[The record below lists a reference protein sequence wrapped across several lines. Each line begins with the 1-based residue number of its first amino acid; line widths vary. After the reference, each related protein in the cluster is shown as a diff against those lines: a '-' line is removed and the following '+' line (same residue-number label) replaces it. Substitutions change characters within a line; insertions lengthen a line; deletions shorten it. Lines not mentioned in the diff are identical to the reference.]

1 MSEARESS
9 STQLLTEAIN
19 RVLKESSF
27 ATLVTLIETQETV
40 GAKMLIDEQG
50 KRTGSFGDAAFD
62 DAVTRCADAFLASR
76 AEAGTFM
83 VREFAIDPNAFLD
96 ARVLCERIE
105 PEPLLIVC
113 GAGHVGAS
121 LVRLARL
128 VGYSAIL
135 IDDRADFVMRER
147 FPDEGIELVAAES
160 WTDALVN
167 AMGTGR
173 NVSVAVVTRGHN
185 EDEECMRAVIKA
197 RPDYIGL
204 IGSRRRTN
212 IVLDRLRESGSDEDT
227 LKRVRAPIGLDI
239 GAISP
244 EEVALAILAE
254 IVACRRGASGSPL
267 SSWRRIE
274 EKGTGDD

>member
-1 MSEARESS
+1 MPEASESS
-9 STQLLTEAIN
+9 STNILTEAIN
-19 RVLKESSF
+19 RVLRKNSF
-27 ATLVTLIETQETV
+27 ATLVTLIETQEAV
-40 GAKMLIDEQG
+40 GAKMLVDEHG
-50 KRTGSFGDAAFD
+50 KRLGSFGDATLD
-62 DAVTRCADAFLASR
+62 EAVVRCAEAFLISR
-76 AEAGTFM
+76 ADAGTFM
-83 VREFAIDPNAFLD
+83 IRDFAIDPNALPD

-105 PEPLLIVC
+105 PEPRLIVC

-121 LVRLARL
+121 LVRLARM

-135 IDDRADFVMRER
+135 IDDRRDFVTREC

-160 WTDALVN
+160 WTNALVT

-212 IVLDRLRESGSDEDT
+212 IVLDRLRETGSDEDT

-254 IVACRRGASGSPL
+254 IVACRRGATGAPL
-267 SSWRRIE
+267 SSWRRTG
-274 EKGTGDD
+274 EKGTSDD